1 MNKLNARLVLA
12 TVASTVLLA
21 GCGGGGGSDS
31 AADSVTPSSP
41 QTLTAVV
48 NYINNLITGTSENG
62 DPVDVN
68 ALTLAEADADEP
80 VAID

>member
-21 GCGGGGGSDS
+21 GCGGGGDSDS
-31 AADSVTPSSP
+31 AADSVTPGSP
-41 QTLTAVV
+41 QTVTAVV
-48 NYINNLITGTSENG
+48 SYINNMIAGTSENG
-62 DPVDVN
+62 DQVDVN

>member
-12 TVASTVLLA
+12 TVASTLFLA

-31 AADSVTPSSP
+31 AADGVTPGSP
-41 QTLTAVV
+41 QTVTAVV

-62 DPVDVN
+62 DQVDVN
-68 ALTLAEADADEP
+68 SLTLAELDFDEP
-80 VAID
+80 IAID